1 MFALLGLK
9 MLRVSQCKVGVGEG
23 EICPVTE
30 GGSHSLVGAS
40 LENPALCMNNW

>member
-1 MFALLGLK
+1 MFALFDLK

-23 EICPVTE
+23 ETCPVTE